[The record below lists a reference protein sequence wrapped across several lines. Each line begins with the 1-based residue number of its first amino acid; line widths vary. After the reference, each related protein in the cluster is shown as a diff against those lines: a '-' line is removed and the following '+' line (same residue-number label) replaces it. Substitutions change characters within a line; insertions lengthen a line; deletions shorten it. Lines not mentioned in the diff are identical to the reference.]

1 MIKNHLSVLYIGAA
15 DKGRLLNK
23 RVGQRGWIVHQP
35 AELMEALALHITSY
49 PDIVVLDRRETP
61 LFAREVEAHLCS
73 LNDGVP
79 MLDGTYYEEVESLV
93 CAIEDR
99 FDTFATDFC
108 ENGC

>member
-1 MIKNHLSVLYIGAA
+1 MIKNNLSVLYVGAA
-15 DKGRLLNK
+15 EKGRLLDK
-23 RVGQRGWIVHQP
+23 RVHPRGWVVYQP
-35 AELMEALALHITSY
+35 AEVMEALALHITTY

-79 MLDGTYYEEVESLV
+79 MLDGTFYEVESLV

-99 FDTFATDFC
+99 FDTFATRPH